1 MNVEMMAVAHLFFG
15 NMVQLNES
23 VNGLLLLEGSGVGRS
38 KSGGGSRSG
47 RSRGRLG
54 GRKNLVI

>member
-15 NMVQLNES
+15 DMVQLNES
-23 VNGLLLLEGSGVGRS
+23 VNGLLLLEGSSVGRS